1 MNLNAAFKTLLVVL
15 GIGAVTGFNEWRHV
29 YGGTPEE
36 QAKREIAQCIRDR
49 EQASYQT
56 SMFTMGREAKAQKDG
71 IKSECEKLVRGGGLI
86 LGTPSAAA
94 SGPATAAP
102 KPAERKAAKPAQ
114 HTAAPADK
122 PASVSNRRELC
133 LTRIEEARQRSPG
146 GLNPE
151 WEQDQRNRC
160 DAQ

>member
-1 MNLNAAFKTLLVVL
+1 MNMQAAFKTLLFVL
-15 GIGAVTGFNEWRHV
+15 GVGAVTGFNEWRHV

-36 QAKREIAQCIRDR
+36 RAKREIAQCIRDR
-49 EQASYQT
+49 EHAAYQT

-86 LGTPSAAA
+86 LGTSPASASA
-94 SGPATAAP
+94 PTAAVP
-102 KPAERKAAKPAQ
+102 KPAERKTAKPAQ
-114 HTAAPADK
+114 HTAAVADK
-122 PASVSNRRELC
+122 PVSVSNRRELC
-133 LTRIEEARQRSPG
+133 LARIEEARQRSPG